1 MPTIRHQF
9 LHWRTLSIQRSVKCI
24 EETRVPN
31 EKKGKTEKALVE
43 KGSGNI
49 EEKKKVGE
57 KANTQT

>member
-1 MPTIRHQF
+1 M
-9 LHWRTLSIQRSVKCI
+9 CI

-31 EKKGKTEKALVE
+31 EKKEKRKKGKPEKALVE
-43 KGSGNI
+43 KGSGNS